1 MRDRRRVRSQ
11 YLLPLRAY
19 GNTIR
24 HVEQIDDIRA
34 VLPTIAL
41 IIQNFNWLQPNWPV
55 LHGIV
60 RLLLIYHDRTK
71 IVIIIMTVII
81 IILLSLVLY
90 NSSFTTFTIQLN

>member
-1 MRDRRRVRSQ
+1 MRDRRRVRSL
-11 YLLPLRAY
+11 YPLPLRAY

-34 VLPTIAL
+34 ALPTIAL

-60 RLLLIYHDRTK
+60 RLLLIYHDRTR
-71 IVIIIMTVII
+71 IVNLQNPIYIRTD
-81 IILLSLVLY
+81 LRLGNFTDQQLY
-90 NSSFTTFTIQLN
+90 SMRIT